1 MSSTLFHLA
10 EFNVAKAM
18 TPIDSPAMA
27 EFVAQIAEVNA
38 AAEAAP
44 GFVWR
49 LKSDADVVYPESL
62 SDATLLVNMS
72 VWVSVEDLYRY
83 IYSGRHLEVFRDRSK
98 WFGER
103 QAPGLAAW
111 WIPAGH
117 IPNLEEAQARLEH
130 LRKYG
135 PTAAAFSLKKP
146 FPPPAIRLKAD
157 AQPLYNGRIFVLQNN
172 TSNGELNAPTEFRYR
187 QAGSFVWATYS
198 GGGIQTGTLIGS
210 ADSEGVLEGE
220 YHYVNRSGWL
230 RSGMCRIVPE
240 TLAEGRLRL
249 HERRRWTDEG
259 DTEGLSVL
267 EEIPV
272 PRTACVI

>member
-10 EFNVAKAM
+10 EFNVAKA
-18 TPIDSPAMA
+18 TAPIDSPAMA

-62 SDATLLVNMS
+62 SDATLLVNIS
-72 VWVSVEDLYRY
+72 VWVSVETLYQYQY
-83 IYSGRHLEVFRDRSK
+83 IYSGRHLEVFRDRAK

-103 QAPGLAAW
+103 QAPGLASW

-130 LRKYG
+130 LQQHG

-146 FPPPAIRLKAD
+146 FPPPAIVCRRMHRRSMAVAHSCCKITLRTADRTPLRSFAIDKPDRLCGPPIQGARSRPAPSSEAPIPRVYLKAST
-157 AQPLYNGRIFVLQNN
+157 IK
-172 TSNGELNAPTEFRYR
+172 
-187 QAGSFVWATYS
+187 
-198 GGGIQTGTLIGS
+198 
-210 ADSEGVLEGE
+210 
-220 YHYVNRSGWL
+220 
-230 RSGMCRIVPE
+230 
-240 TLAEGRLRL
+240 
-249 HERRRWTDEG
+249 
-259 DTEGLSVL
+259 
-267 EEIPV
+267 
-272 PRTACVI
+272 